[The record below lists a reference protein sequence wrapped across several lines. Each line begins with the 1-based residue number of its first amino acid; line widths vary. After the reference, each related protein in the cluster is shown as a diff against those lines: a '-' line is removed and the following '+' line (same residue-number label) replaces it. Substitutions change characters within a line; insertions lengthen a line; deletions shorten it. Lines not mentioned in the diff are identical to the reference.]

1 MVLENF
7 SLRGT
12 SITSLYIHENINS
25 IGAMTFS
32 GLNNVDVTVS
42 EDNENFKCEQ
52 GTYILSKNGEKLIA
66 VSKNLETYTIPSC
79 VINTN

>member
-1 MVLENF
+1 
-7 SLRGT
+7 
-12 SITSLYIHENINS
+12 
-25 IGAMTFS
+25 MTFS